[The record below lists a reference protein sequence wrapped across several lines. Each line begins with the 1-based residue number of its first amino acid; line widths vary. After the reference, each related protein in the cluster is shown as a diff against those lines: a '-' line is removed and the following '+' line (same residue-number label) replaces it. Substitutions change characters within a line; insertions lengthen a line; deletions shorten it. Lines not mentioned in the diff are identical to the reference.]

1 MTNINPTLINLFAI
15 PLSFFLVILSILA
28 LQSLTINIV
37 SRRLGNISS
46 SHPYLSRAMNWWG
59 VFIHE
64 LSHAITAILT
74 LNKIKEFKV
83 SSSGGHVVH
92 YSTRSGFFQW
102 LGTQLISAAPA
113 FVPPII
119 VAMLLGYLHYI
130 DFRYIRFDFGSLEP
144 IGVISGLYLGLIP
157 YIVKTV
163 ALLLVNLDY
172 SRIENLI
179 LLLILTFS
187 FSAAKP
193 SSIDK
198 KSGIQGDMQSL
209 IEGFYKHPVYTL
221 LSALVFTGFFW
232 VLLYLNQALFL
243 YVVMFLILLPI
254 LSIFALVCNYLF
266 IRLVNLFDNSSKLR
280 IVLSIFAF
288 VLVYYFM
295 KQYTVEQYLVNII
308 SACVLVGILKLAK

>member
-1 MTNINPTLINLFAI
+1 MNINPTLINLFTI

-28 LQSLTINIV
+28 LQSITINIV
-37 SRRLGNISS
+37 TRRLGNISFK
-46 SHPYLSRAMNWWG
+46 HPSLSRAMNWWG

-64 LSHAITAILT
+64 LSHAITALLT

-102 LGTQLISAAPA
+102 LAAQLISASPA
-113 FVPPII
+113 FVPPLI
-119 VAMLLGYLHYI
+119 VAILLGYLHYI
-130 DFRYIRFDFGSLEP
+130 NLQNIGFDFGSLEP
-144 IGVISGLYLGLIP
+144 TGVISSLYLGLIP

-172 SRIENLI
+172 SKVENI
-179 LLLILTFS
+179 ALLLILTFS

-193 SSIDK
+193 SSIDG
-198 KSGIQGDMQSL
+198 KSGIQGDLQSL
-209 IEGFYKHPVYTL
+209 IERFYKFPVYTL
-221 LSALVFTGFFW
+221 LSVLVFTGIFW
-232 VLLYLNQALFL
+232 ILLKFNLTLFL

-266 IRLVNLFDNSSKLR
+266 IKLVALFDSSSKLR
-280 IVLSIFAF
+280 IILSISAF
-288 VLVYYFM
+288 ILVYFFM
-295 KQYTVEQYLVNII
+295 KQYTVEQYLINII
-308 SACVLVGILKLAK
+308 SACVLIGFLKLVK